1 MRGVSYVSPIA
12 AILREI
18 IGWKNKNQWSR
29 ETVTQEVV
37 EAHRRIGAES
47 RVNVRFSESH
57 DEPTRQKNDADRLF
71 RWLHDDDNDRNL
83 LSVNMLPSLMA
94 ALPRDR
100 ALSVLNEI
108 LNPAGYAVRTLALA
122 QGDDLT
128 PHELVQQV
136 VRVNHR
142 TEADAADLLDGID
155 PGELPRLHAS
165 LTNDIAV
172 KKSLVVAVEASMRST
187 GELSSIEG
195 GR

>member
-12 AILREI
+12 AILREV
-18 IGWKNKNQWSR
+18 IGWKNSNQWSR
-29 ETVTQEVV
+29 ETVTQQVV
-37 EAHRRIGAES
+37 DAHRRIGAES
-47 RVNVRFSESH
+47 RVNVRFSDSS
-57 DEPTRQKNDADRLF
+57 DAPTRQKNDADRLF

-83 LSVNMLPSLMA
+83 LSVNLLPSLIA

-108 LNPAGYAVRTLALA
+108 LNPAGFAARTLDLSHA
-122 QGDDLT
+122 GDIT

-172 KKSLVVAVEASMRST
+172 KKSLVSAVEASMRKT
-187 GELSSIEG
+187 GEISAIGEA
-195 GR
+195 R